1 MQETRFV
8 GEKSAMDD
16 HTTKAFDLDLREL
29 ESDIAEM
36 GACVKKQIETV
47 MNALETRNGSLAHH
61 VILTDAKIDALQ
73 NKIEE
78 KAVITI
84 ARRQPM
90 AVDLRQ
96 IVGALRIANDF
107 ERMGDLADN
116 IAKRILLLADES
128 WPNEII
134 VKLEHMVKLVVDQLA
149 RVLDSYAR
157 HDAAEAL
164 EVWRSDEEVDRLNN
178 SLFRE
183 LLTHMMEDPRNIT
196 FCTHLLFCAK
206 NIERMGDHVTNV
218 AESVYYI
225 VEGRALMLERPKA
238 DLMAVR
244 PAPSLR
250 Q

>member
-1 MQETRFV
+1 
-8 GEKSAMDD
+8 MDD
-16 HTTKAFDLDLREL
+16 HTAKAFDLDLREL
-29 ESDIAEM
+29 ESDIAQM
-36 GACVKKQIETV
+36 GASVKQQIETV
-47 MNALETRNGSLAHH
+47 MGALETRDSALAHH
-61 VILTDAKIDALQ
+61 VILADTKIDALQ

-78 KAVITI
+78 KAVVTI

-116 IAKRILLLADES
+116 IAKRILLLSDES

-134 VKLEHMVKLVVDQLA
+134 VKLEHMVKLVVDQLS
-149 RVLDSYAR
+149 RVLDSYVR

-164 EVWRSDEEVDRLNN
+164 DVWRNDEEVDWLNN

-225 VEGRALMLERPKA
+225 VEGRTLMDERPKA

-244 PAPSLR
+244 PESSLR

>member
-1 MQETRFV
+1 MFGSTQGTNSV

-16 HTTKAFDLDLREL
+16 HTTKAFDHDLREL

-36 GACVKKQIETV
+36 GACVKKQIEA
-47 MNALETRNGSLAHH
+47 MMSALETRDASLAHH

-73 NKIEE
+73 NKIED

-116 IAKRILLLADES
+116 IAKRTLLLSDES

-134 VKLEHMVKLVVDQLA
+134 VKLEHMVKLVVDQLT

-164 EVWRSDEEVDRLNN
+164 DVWRSDEEVDRLNN

-206 NIERMGDHVTNV
+206 NIERMGDHATNI
-218 AESVYYI
+218 AETVHFMI
-225 VEGRALMLERPKA
+225 QGRPIGEPRPKGDTTSFA
-238 DLMAVR
+238 AR
-244 PAPSLR
+244 S
-250 Q
+250 